1 MGSAQAQGQLWGV
14 QARNWADLM
23 EKMQLPMYHV
33 VLDKTNVGRGTR
45 LLDVGCGTGMAAQ
58 LAAKLGADVT
68 GIDASEAELVIARER
83 VPSGDFRCGEMEELP
98 YADASFDV
106 VTGFSSFQFAQ
117 EPVNALRQAR
127 RVVKPGG
134 YVAMVAWG
142 RAEDCEFAT
151 TLKAVMACL
160 PPPAPSAKGTFALS
174 EPGKMEALMEQA
186 GLTPCAGGDVSCP
199 FAYPDDETAW
209 KTINS
214 SGPLAAA
221 VRAAGEGTIK
231 QAVLASLVPFK
242 TPGGGYRQEN
252 LFHYAIAST

>member
-1 MGSAQAQGQLWGV
+1 MGSAQIQGQLWGV

-23 EKMQLPMYHV
+23 EKMQLPIYHV
-33 VLDKTNVGRGTR
+33 VLDKTNVSRGTR

-58 LAAKLGADVT
+58 LAAKLGADVI

-83 VPSGDFRCGEMEELP
+83 VPSGDFRCGDMEELP

-106 VTGFSSFQFAQ
+106 VTGFSSFQFAEDPLHALQ
-117 EPVNALRQAR
+117 EAR

-142 RAEDCEFAT
+142 RMEDCEFAA

-160 PPPAPSAKGTFALS
+160 PPPPPGTKGTFAFS
-174 EPGKMEALMEQA
+174 ELGKMEALMGQV
-186 GLTPCAGGDVSCP
+186 GLSVCASGDVSCP
-199 FAYPDDETAW
+199 FTYPDDKTAW

-221 VRAAGEGTIK
+221 VRAAGEETIK
-231 QAVLASLVPFK
+231 QAVLASLVPFS

-252 LFHYAIAST
+252 LFHYVITTA

>member
-23 EKMQLPMYHV
+23 EKMVLPVYHV

-45 LLDVGCGTGMAAQ
+45 LLDIGCGTGMAAQ
-58 LAAKLGADVT
+58 LAAQLGALVT
-68 GIDASEAELVIARER
+68 GLDASEAELVIARER
-83 VPSGDFRCGEMEELP
+83 VPNGDFRCGEMEELP

-106 VTGFSSFQFAQ
+106 VTAFNSLQFAD
-117 EPVNALRQAR
+117 NLLHALREAR
-127 RVVKPGG
+127 RVARPGG
-134 YVAMVAWG
+134 YVAMVTPG
-142 RAEDCEFAT
+142 RMEDSEFAT

-160 PPPAPSAKGTFALS
+160 PSPPPAARTFAIA
-174 EPGKMEALMEQA
+174 ETGKLEALMEQV
-186 GLTPCAGGDVSCP
+186 GLTICARGDVSCP
-199 FAYPDDETAW
+199 FEYPDEETAW

-221 VRAAGEGTIK
+221 VRVAGEATIK

-242 TPGGGYRQEN
+242 TPEGGYRQEN
-252 LFHYAIAST
+252 LIHYVIATA